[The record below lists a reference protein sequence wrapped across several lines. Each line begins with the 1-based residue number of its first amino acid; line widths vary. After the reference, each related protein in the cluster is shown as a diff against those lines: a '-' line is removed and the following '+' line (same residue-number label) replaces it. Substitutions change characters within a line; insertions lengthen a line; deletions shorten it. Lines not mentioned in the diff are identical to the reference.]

1 MNTEKQKS
9 PFVPE
14 SRLLC
19 GLTIQTFEARNG
31 ELAAR
36 ITKNSTGKYFDFVF
50 HFFENLTV
58 DDVLDGI
65 CSLLT
70 ETKRIG
76 SISAD
81 SLIPDILHSTG
92 IAPGATYASRIP
104 FSRIVHQ
111 LIEIGMSPR
120 DVDYLNMYRKAK
132 TNV

>member
-1 MNTEKQKS
+1 MNMEKEKS

-19 GLTIQTFEARNG
+19 GLTIQTFETRNG
-31 ELAAR
+31 DLAAR
-36 ITKNSTGKYFDFVF
+36 ITKHSTDKYFDFVF

-58 DDVLDGI
+58 DDVIDGI
-65 CSLLT
+65 CSLLS

-76 SISAD
+76 SISPD
-81 SLIPDILHSTG
+81 SLMPNILHSTG
-92 IAPGATYASRIP
+92 IAPGATYVSRIP

-120 DVDYLNMYRKAK
+120 DVDYLNMHRKAK